1 MIQVNYQNLID
12 FIRFNRLNRDKAI
25 VKQWVEL
32 LSQSDDNFSVEKFL
46 NEIEYWE
53 QD

>member
-1 MIQVNYQNLID
+1 MIEVNYQNLID
-12 FIRFNRLNRDKAI
+12 FIKANKLNQDKAI

-46 NEIEYWE
+46 IAIEYWE